1 MKKIKPQSKKILVL
15 AAHPDDEIL
24 GCGGTIANH
33 IKQGDQVKVVIMA
46 EGLTSRLDRRDKKT
60 FAKEFKELYNS
71 AKKANQALGV
81 TDVEI
86 LDFPDNRM
94 DSVDMIDVVKVIEV
108 FIKKYSPDMIYT
120 HHFCDLNVD
129 HQVIHQATLT
139 AARPL
144 PGQKIK
150 KVLFFEIPS
159 STDWGFSGVATG
171 NYFNPNVFIN
181 IEHTLKLKLKA
192 LDCYHQEMR
201 PFPHARSVEALE
213 ALAKWRGAFSGFK
226 AAEAFVLGR
235 ELID

>member
-1 MKKIKPQSKKILVL
+1 MKKTKTLSKKVLVL

-24 GCGGTIANH
+24 GCGGTLAKH
-33 IKQGDQVKVVIMA
+33 IDNGDQVKVVIMA
-46 EGLTSRLDRRDKKT
+46 EGLTSRLDKRNKKA
-60 FAKEFKELYNS
+60 FDKEFKELYNS

-81 TDVEI
+81 TDLEI

-94 DSVDMIDVVKVIEV
+94 DSVDMIEVVKKIEAIIAK
-108 FIKKYSPDMIYT
+108 FSPDLIYT

-129 HQVIHQATLT
+129 HQIIHQATLT

-150 KVLFFEIPS
+150 KIFFFEIPS
-159 STDWGFSGVATG
+159 STDWGFSGVSTG
-171 NYFNPNVFIN
+171 NYFNPNIFIN
-181 IEHTLKLKLKA
+181 IEDQLDQKLRA
-192 LDCYHQEMR
+192 LEFYHQEMR
-201 PFPHARSVEALE
+201 PFPNARSVEGLE
-213 ALAKWRGAFSGFK
+213 ALAKWRGAFSGYK